1 MSIMFSRHSW
11 WSRVQAL
18 FALIAQEDVQKRHT
32 SLLSPA
38 QPLQM
43 QVRQVA
49 DACAAAMPIW
59 QVEDSL
65 EIKAHIACWH
75 RCICT
80 YRGYILCSDTTERT
94 FLMDMRTWTYVAITN
109 AGLLQI
115 DGVKEAKMFVDAL
128 CHLQEKDLSMSSPK
142 SSDRKLEGRR

>member
-1 MSIMFSRHSW
+1 MSIMFSWRSR

-18 FALIAQEDVQKRHT
+18 FALIVQENVQKGHT
-32 SLLSPA
+32 HLLSPA
-38 QPLQM
+38 QHLQK

-49 DACAAAMPIW
+49 DVCAAAMPIW
-59 QVEDSL
+59 QVEDCL

-94 FLMDMRTWTYVAITN
+94 FLMDTRTWTYVTITN
-109 AGLLQI
+109 ARLLQI
-115 DGVKEAKMFVDAL
+115 DGVQEAKMFVDAL
-128 CHLQEKDLSMSSPK
+128 CQLQEES
-142 SSDRKLEGRR
+142 E